1 MRIFKRITT
10 MCFKDGKMS
19 RDPFCNYKLK
29 KVKKDRGYLTKAE
42 LERIIDF
49 EPDNKRL
56 EKVRDIFVF
65 CCFTGFDYSTTATLT
80 DKNIAQ
86 DDEGDIWIETH
97 RVKTGTP
104 SKIKLLDIPLSI
116 LRKYELKRDGNY
128 LLPVMSNAK
137 YNLYLKE
144 IAELCGIQKNVTSRG
159 TLLPRRL
166 LTLTECPSNRSAK
179 CSAIP
184 RSVRPRSMPG
194 LSTKS
199 SATRWINLLER

>member
-80 DKNIAQ
+80 DKNIA
-86 DDEGDIWIETH
+86 
-97 RVKTGTP
+97 
-104 SKIKLLDIPLSI
+104 IKLLDIPLSI

-144 IAELCGIQKNVTSRG
+144 IAELCGIQKNVTSHLARHTFATTVTYANG
-159 TLLPRRL
+159 VSIESISKMLGHTKISTTQIYGLLFLRCNV
-166 LTLTECPSNRSAK
+166 TCTS
-179 CSAIP
+179 I
-184 RSVRPRSMPG
+184 G
-194 LSTKS
+194 
-199 SATRWINLLER
+199 

>member
-65 CCFTGFDYSTTATLT
+65 CCFTGFDYLGSGINRRGCL
-80 DKNIAQ
+80 IQ
-86 DDEGDIWIETH
+86 YQH
-97 RVKTGTP
+97 RRQTQHHPCDTKE
-104 SKIKLLDIPLSI
+104 LLLS
-116 LRKYELKRDGNY
+116 L
-128 LLPVMSNAK
+128 
-137 YNLYLKE
+137 
-144 IAELCGIQKNVTSRG
+144 
-159 TLLPRRL
+159 
-166 LTLTECPSNRSAK
+166 
-179 CSAIP
+179 
-184 RSVRPRSMPG
+184 
-194 LSTKS
+194 
-199 SATRWINLLER
+199 

>member
-1 MRIFKRITT
+1 
-10 MCFKDGKMS
+10 MS

-49 EPDNKRL
+49 ELDNKRL

-116 LRKYELKRDGNY
+116 LRKYELKRRRKLLVAGNEQRQVQSLPERDRRTVRNSEERDLAPREAHFCHDGY
-128 LLPVMSNAK
+128 L
-137 YNLYLKE
+137 
-144 IAELCGIQKNVTSRG
+144 R
-159 TLLPRRL
+159 
-166 LTLTECPSNRSAK
+166 
-179 CSAIP
+179 
-184 RSVRPRSMPG
+184 
-194 LSTKS
+194 
-199 SATRWINLLER
+199 

>member
-86 DDEGDIWIETH
+86 DDEGMD
-97 RVKTGTP
+97 R
-104 SKIKLLDIPLSI
+104 
-116 LRKYELKRDGNY
+116 
-128 LLPVMSNAK
+128 NAPGE
-137 YNLYLKE
+137 NRNAVE
-144 IAELCGIQKNVTSRG
+144 NQTTRHSVVDPQKV
-159 TLLPRRL
+159 
-166 LTLTECPSNRSAK
+166 
-179 CSAIP
+179 
-184 RSVRPRSMPG
+184 
-194 LSTKS
+194 
-199 SATRWINLLER
+199 